1 MWSSRGRRMFPWY
14 AEAALLVGGYLA
26 FGLIRAAVDGGA
38 SAATH
43 LATVVQAL
51 ERKIGIAVEYPLN
64 HAMLP
69 HPVLVYLTGYFYRL
83 CLLAVPVILIWL
95 WVRRPELY
103 GRRRTVLVITTL
115 IDLPLVRLFPESPPR
130 FAQDGIID
138 YIATRNILGGASMAA
153 PHSGVNLLAAMPSM
167 HIAWT
172 TWCAYAVWSASDRR
186 GPRGAWPVWLFPAC
200 TAFVVLAAGEHYV
213 VDIVAGVALVAIV
226 ARLTSLIGGRRGRAE
241 ASCKS

>member
-14 AEAALLVGGYLA
+14 AEAAMLVGGYLA

-172 TWCAYAVWSASDRR
+172 TWCAYAVCQ
-186 GPRGAWPVWLFPAC
+186 PR
-200 TAFVVLAAGEHYV
+200 
-213 VDIVAGVALVAIV
+213 IVAVREALGRSGCSPR
-226 ARLTSLIGGRRGRAE
+226 ARLLSSLPPGSTTSWTSSPGLPWLRLRPG
-241 ASCKS
+241 